1 MSEILALIGPLFTLI
16 GVGWL
21 AVRHGLFAREHLPAL
36 GRFVIALC
44 IPALLWRNL
53 GQRNPAE
60 VLHPAFLLAYA
71 LASLLALGA
80 GLLWGRARGQDR
92 AAAAMSGMGMSCANT
107 GFVGFPLASQLVGAD
122 ATVALALVML
132 VENLLMLPLC
142 LALADSAAARHAP
155 LHHALGR
162 ALWALKTNP
171 IVIGIALGLA
181 TGALRAQL
189 GWALPQPLDRAITLM
204 AGASAAVSLFYI
216 GGSLVGLQIG
226 GLKAQVAAVAAGK
239 LLLHPLATL
248 ALLGL
253 AEHLLGPLPP
263 ALRWSAVVMAAA
275 PMLGI
280 YPILGARYGLQT
292 SNAACSLGAT
302 LASFATL
309 ALWIAALRWAWGAPQ
324 G

>member
-1 MSEILALIGPLFTLI
+1 MPDVLALIGPLFVLI
-16 GVGWL
+16 GTGWL
-21 AVRHGLFAREHLPAL
+21 AVRRQVFPREQLPAL

-60 VLHPAFLLAYA
+60 VLHPGFVLAYGA
-71 LASLLALGA
+71 ASLLALGA
-80 GLLWGRARGQDR
+80 GLLWGRLQGQGR

-107 GFVGFPLASQLVGAD
+107 GFIGFPLASQLVGAD

-142 LALADSAAARHAP
+142 LALADSAAAAHEPVHRAI
-155 LHHALGR
+155 AR
-162 ALWALKTNP
+162 ALWALKSNP

-181 TGALRAQL
+181 TGALRAQF
-189 GWALPQPLDRAITLM
+189 GWTLPQSLDKAITLM

-248 ALLGL
+248 GLLWLAEGL
-253 AEHLLGPLPP
+253 AGPLPQ

-280 YPILGARYGLQT
+280 YPILGARYGLQ
-292 SNAACSLGAT
+292 SVNAACSLGAT
-302 LASFATL
+302 LASFVTL
-309 ALWIAALRWAWGAPQ
+309 GLWIGLLRGLLGPLA
-324 G
+324 